1 MFFQSSPRLAWRKAL
16 HPVLLATVAAVL
28 TCLAGFANRVP
39 DVLLKAVQQI
49 GAVSVP
55 LLMILLGAR
64 VREDYE
70 NRGPIHWREIIAF
83 IGIRNVVF
91 PLLFLAALPIL
102 NLSRELG
109 FLLLLQAA
117 MPPITAAPILVGR
130 HGGNVAFASQ
140 LLLTSY
146 VASAAT
152 IPCMVWLFTRVVGI

>member
-1 MFFQSSPRLAWRKAL
+1 MFFQARPRLDWRKTL
-16 HPVLLATVAAVL
+16 HPVLLTTVAAVL
-28 TCLAGFANRVP
+28 IGLLGLTSRVP
-39 DVLLKAVQQI
+39 DVLRKAMQQV

-64 VREDYE
+64 IRDDYE
-70 NRGPIHWREIIAF
+70 NRGPIHWREIVAF

-102 NLSRELG
+102 NLSRDLG

-117 MPPITAAPILVGR
+117 MPPVTPAPIMVGR
-130 HGGNVAFASQ
+130 SGGNVAFASQ

-146 VASAAT
+146 VASVVT
-152 IPCMVWLFTRVVGI
+152 IPLMLWLFGRLVGA